1 MNTINSFIGST
12 FISHATFLTS
22 VFLLSRRRQPHEEV
36 GKEEKKKDDL
46 TVIYHCLWQSGFQ
59 ATLEQKG
66 KFEGK
71 FMSCPPW

>member
-1 MNTINSFIGST
+1 MRKS
-12 FISHATFLTS
+12 
-22 VFLLSRRRQPHEEV
+22 
-36 GKEEKKKDDL
+36 GKKEKKDDL